1 MASSRPTHAADEA
14 AFLQAL
20 NVDVQNQDDLER
32 DLAQKADKLLAEK
45 AEENET
51 KRLEKA
57 LTEIDKADAQIRRL
71 EDRLS
76 QPLGT
81 ATQQLR
87 RVELDRLK
95 SRRAELAKDVRDIQ
109 KRIDGQREVQQAASS
124 SHGSGRLANESRRDY
139 LLRTGQITPFD
150 LINTGGSEG
159 PAAAL
164 HDALAGAEDE
174 QRVKEEREQARHDAS
189 HRNLIRPG
197 HDFED
202 SESSATSSV
211 KRQKVE
217 AGPPSLNSTPGSTPV
232 RLKIRMP
239 RRSLSPSSSASYV
252 ASEASS
258 VKSEDEEYMPDTLP
272 ETTSTG
278 KRKRHLGIK
287 DKGDDLEDLSGVDDG
302 DESVYQDRLMVWTKT
317 RSEARRREQP
327 DYQDDPNE
335 DEWHKP
341 HPKYPDLELP
351 NGLSVPGDIAHYLF
365 SYQRTGVQWLW
376 ELHQQSVGGI
386 VGDEMGLG
394 KTVQAITYV
403 AALHHSK
410 MYTKPTIVVCPATL
424 MVQWVTEFHNWW
436 PALRVSIL
444 HSSGS
449 GMLNLKKENRREN
462 ALTSEMMGSG
472 GSHSLSSGQ
481 KAAKKILKRVVED
494 GHVLVTTYSGLQS
507 YADDLTGIEW
517 GAAILD
523 EGHKIRNPDAGIT
536 FSCKELRTPHRIIL
550 SGTPIQNSLI
560 DLWSLFDFVF
570 PMRLG
575 TLVTFKNQFEIPIRQ
590 GGYASASNLQVQTA
604 TRCAET
610 LKEAI
615 TPYLLQRFKTDVA
628 SDLPKKSE
636 QVIFCKLTQYQRSM
650 YKRYLSSEDM
660 QSICKGK
667 RKSFSGIDIL
677 RKICNHPDLVNRQ
690 LTHLGSDYGR
700 EDRSGKMQ
708 VLRSLLELWRD
719 TGHKTLLFAQT
730 VQMLDILEK
739 FICSLGGFAYR
750 RMDGS
755 TQIPKRHAIVTEFN
769 VDPDLH
775 VFLLTTKVGGI
786 GINLTGADRVIIFD
800 PDWNPSTDMQACERA
815 WRLGQKRDV
824 TIFRLM
830 MKGTIEEKIYHRQIF
845 KQFMTNKITKDPQQR
860 EGFQLNDL
868 YDLFTLTEED
878 DQELETTQLFKDAE
892 VTYQEEQKET
902 TKSNFPS
909 RKRPTDSNSAPK
921 AKPPSPVN
929 VKAEESDD
937 LGTVQ
942 GIANVEDFKTAAGIK
957 TENDTED
964 NFSDQ
969 NAEQN
974 GDGKQAEDR
983 LMHSIFSRS
992 GVHAALEH
1000 DQIINGK
1007 RVVQADPKMVE
1018 AEARRFANESA
1029 AALRK
1034 AEEAARSV
1042 PIGLP
1047 TWTGQ
1052 FGVAGRDVGGSSAR
1066 PGRGGPSSASLLTN
1080 LNPGAALNT
1089 QRPSTPTF
1097 MPRGEE
1103 FLPLIQ
1109 NFFQSHRGPITSQ
1122 VIINNFNHYCATEQ
1136 RQQEFYAV
1144 LKRVAELG
1152 PPQRGR
1158 RLWALKTSRQAASP
1172 RPRPGGT
1179 SSPRPRPGGTSSPR
1193 PRT

>member
-14 AFLQAL
+14 AYLQAL

-57 LTEIDKADAQIRRL
+57 LTEINRADAQIRRV
-71 EDRLS
+71 EDRLA

-159 PAAAL
+159 PASAL

-189 HRNLIRPG
+189 HRNLVRPG
-197 HDFED
+197 HDFDE
-202 SESSATSSV
+202 SESSIRSSV

-217 AGPPSLNSTPGSTPV
+217 ASSSSLNSTPVSTPV
-232 RLKIRMP
+232 RLTVRMP
-239 RRSLSPSSSASYV
+239 RRSVSPSSSASFV
-252 ASEASS
+252 ASESPS
-258 VKSEDEEYMPDTLP
+258 TKSEDEDYMPDTLP
-272 ETTSTG
+272 ETKAVG
-278 KRKRHLGIK
+278 KRKRHLEIK
-287 DKGDDLEDLSGVDDG
+287 DKEDDLEDLSGVDDG
-302 DESVYQDRLMVWTKT
+302 DESVYQDRLMVWTKA

-335 DEWHKP
+335 PEWHKP
-341 HPKYPDLELP
+341 HPKYSDLELP

-365 SYQRTGVQWLW
+365 SYQKTGVQWLW

-410 MYTKPTIVVCPATL
+410 MYSRPTIVVCPATL

-449 GMLNLKKENRREN
+449 GMLNVKKESRRDD
-462 ALTSEMMGSG
+462 ALTSEMMGTG
-472 GSHSLSSGQ
+472 GSHNLSSGQ
-481 KAAKKILKRVVED
+481 KAAKKILKRVVEE

-517 GAAILD
+517 GSAILD

-604 TRCAET
+604 ARCAET
-610 LKEAI
+610 LKDAI

-667 RKSFSGIDIL
+667 KKSFAGIDIL

-690 LTHLGSDYGR
+690 FTHLGSDYGR

-739 FICSLGGFAYR
+739 FLRSLGGFAFR

-769 VDPDLH
+769 IDPDLH

-868 YDLFTLTEED
+868 YDLFSLTEEN
-878 DQELETTQLFKDAE
+878 DQELETTQLFKNAE

-902 TKSNFPS
+902 PKSSLPS
-909 RKRPTDSNSAPK
+909 RKRPTGSNSVSK
-921 AKPPSPVN
+921 TNSPSPVQI
-929 VKAEESDD
+929 KPEEPDE

-942 GIANVEDFKTAAGIK
+942 GIANVEEFQTAATVK
-957 TENDTED
+957 AENDTED
-964 NFSDQ
+964 NFNDQ
-969 NAEQN
+969 NVDQNVDQN
-974 GDGKQAEDR
+974 GDDKQAEDR

-1052 FGVAGRDVGGSSAR
+1052 FGVAGRDTGGSSAR
-1066 PGRGGPSSASLLTN
+1066 PGRGGPSSAYLLTN
-1080 LNPGAALNT
+1080 LNPGASLNT
-1089 QRPSTPTF
+1089 QHGSSRSTPTY

-1109 NFFQSHRGPITSQ
+1109 NFFRSHRGPITSQ

-1158 RLWALKTSRQAASP
+1158 RLWTLKTSKKKASP
-1172 RPRPGGT
+1172 RPQT
-1179 SSPRPRPGGTSSPR
+1179 
-1193 PRT
+1193 

>member
-1 MASSRPTHAADEA
+1 MAASSRPAHAADEA
-14 AFLQAL
+14 TYLQSL
-20 NVDVQNQDDLER
+20 DVDVQNQDDLER
-32 DLAQKADKLLAEK
+32 ELAQKADKLLAER
-45 AEENET
+45 AEENEI

-57 LTEIDKADAQIRRL
+57 LTDKDRADAQIRKLEYRL
-71 EDRLS
+71 A
-76 QPLGT
+76 QPVGS
-81 ATQQLR
+81 ATQQRLQI
-87 RVELDRLK
+87 ELDRLK
-95 SRRAELAKDVRDIQ
+95 LRRTELNKDVREIQ
-109 KRIDGQREVQQAASS
+109 KRIDGQREVQQSASS
-124 SHGSGRLANESRRDY
+124 SHGSGRQVNETRRDY

-174 QRVKEEREQARHDAS
+174 QRVKEEREQAQHDAS
-189 HRNLIRPG
+189 HRNLVRPG
-197 HDFED
+197 HDFDDLGE
-202 SESSATSSV
+202 SNRTESSS

-217 AGPPSLNSTPGSTPV
+217 ASPSPVDSTFTSTPDARKTP
-232 RLKIRMP
+232 KT

-252 ASEASS
+252 ASEGPS
-258 VKSEDEEYMPDTLP
+258 VKSEDEDYMPDTLP
-272 ETTSTG
+272 ETKLTA
-278 KRKRHLGIK
+278 KRKRRLEVK
-287 DKGDDLEDLSGVDDG
+287 DTQDNLEDLSGVDDG
-302 DESVYQDRLMVWTKT
+302 DESVYQERLMLWIKT

-327 DYQDDPNE
+327 GYQDDPNE
-335 DEWHKP
+335 EEWHKP
-341 HPKYPDLELP
+341 HPKYHDLELP
-351 NGLSVPGDIAHYLF
+351 NGLKVPGDIAHYLF
-365 SYQRTGVQWLW
+365 SYQKTGVQWLW

-410 MYTKPTIVVCPATL
+410 MSSKPAIVVCPATL

-449 GMLNLKKENRREN
+449 GMLNLKRENNREN
-462 ALTSEMMGSG
+462 ALTSEMMGAG
-472 GSHSLSSGQ
+472 GSRPLSSGQ
-481 KAAKKILKRVVED
+481 KAARKILKRVVEE

-507 YADDLTGIEW
+507 YSDDLTDIEW
-517 GAAILD
+517 GCAILD

-604 TRCAET
+604 ARCAET
-610 LKEAI
+610 LKDAI

-650 YKRYLSSEDM
+650 YKRYLASDDM

-667 RKSFSGIDIL
+667 RKSFAGIDIL
-677 RKICNHPDLVNRQ
+677 RKICNHPDLADRQ
-690 LTHLGSDYGR
+690 YTILDRDYGR

-708 VLRSLLELWRD
+708 VLKSLLELWRD

-739 FICSLGGFAYR
+739 FLRSLGGFTFR
-750 RMDGS
+750 RMDGG
-755 TQIPKRHAIVTEFN
+755 TQIPKRHAIVNEFN
-769 VDPDLH
+769 LDPELH

-786 GINLTGADRVIIFD
+786 GINLTGADRVIIYD

-868 YDLFTLTEED
+868 YDLFSLTEED
-878 DQELETTQLFKDAE
+878 DQELETTQLFKNAE
-892 VTYQEEQKET
+892 ITYQEEQKE
-902 TKSNFPS
+902 KSKSKLPS
-909 RKRPTDSNSAPK
+909 RRRPMVINSMSRVK
-921 AKPPSPVN
+921 SPSPAQ
-929 VKAEESDD
+929 VKIEEQADD
-937 LGTVQ
+937 LGRVQ
-942 GIANVEDFKTAAGIK
+942 GIANVEDFRTAAGIK
-957 TENDTED
+957 TETGSEQKVD
-964 NFSDQ
+964 DQ
-969 NAEQN
+969 TTDQR
-974 GDGKQAEDR
+974 GDDKQAEDR

-1000 DQIINGK
+1000 DQIVNGK
-1007 RVVQADPKMVE
+1007 RVVRPDAKMVE
-1018 AEARRFANESA
+1018 AEARRFANEGA
-1029 AALRK
+1029 AALRR
-1034 AEEAARSV
+1034 AEEAARSC
-1042 PIGLP
+1042 PIGVP

-1052 FGVAGRDVGGSSAR
+1052 FGLAGRDMGGSSAR

-1080 LNPGAALNT
+1080 LNPGAAANN
-1089 QRPSTPTF
+1089 QRVPARSTPTY

-1109 NFFQSHRGPITSQ
+1109 NFFRTYRGPITSQ
-1122 VIINNFNHYCATEQ
+1122 VIVSNFNHYCAMEE
-1136 RQQEFYAV
+1136 RQQDFYRV

-1152 PPQRGR
+1152 PPHRGR
-1158 RLWALKTSRQAASP
+1158 RLWRLKPKNGEGAPSKP
-1172 RPRPGGT
+1172 
-1179 SSPRPRPGGTSSPR
+1179 
-1193 PRT
+1193 